1 MKKAF
6 KITKYIVNTIVTI
19 FVVLF
24 LLMVCLQRF
33 SNNEVSFFNY
43 RLFTVAS
50 GSMAPQYNVG
60 DVLIAKET
68 APEDIKIGD
77 SLTYLGNSGTFTGKV
92 VTHEV
97 TRIEKTRS
105 GEYIFHTKGKAN
117 LIEDPPVYEK
127 QVYGVIVW
135 NPKILSFIYKIVGT
149 QYGLFIFVV
158 LPIFYIIGSEMLT
171 AMLENEEK
179 RRKEYEERKAA
190 REKKEQEELEN
201 KEETKVEEKQEEDKV
216 EEKQEEAKE
225 EKVEVKKEPKVEKKT
240 PTTKKSTTKK
250 TTEKKATPKKETTK
264 KTTTK
269 KTTTKKETKTK

>member
-6 KITKYIVNTIVTI
+6 KIIKYIVNTIVTI

-50 GSMAPQYNVG
+50 GSMAPQFNVG

-68 APEDIKIGD
+68 APEDIKVGD

-97 TRIEKTRS
+97 TRIEKTTS

-117 LIEDPPVYEK
+117 LIEDPPVYQK

-149 QYGLFIFVV
+149 QYGLFIFVI

-171 AMLENEEK
+171 AMIENEEK

-201 KEETKVEEKQEEDKV
+201 KEEIENKEETKVEEKQEV
-216 EEKQEEAKE
+216 KE
-225 EKVEVKKEPKVEKKT
+225 EPKVENKKT
-240 PTTKKSTTKK
+240 TTKN

>member
-6 KITKYIVNTIVTI
+6 KIIKYIVNTLITV

-68 APEDIKIGD
+68 AAEDIRVGD
-77 SLTYLGNSGTFTGKV
+77 SLTYLGNTGTFTGKV

-97 TRIEKTRS
+97 TRIEKTDD
-105 GEYIFHTKGKAN
+105 GQYIFHTKGKAN
-117 LIEDPPVYEK
+117 LIEDPPVYEN

-158 LPIFYIIGSEMLT
+158 LPIFYVIGSEMLT
-171 AMLENEEK
+171 AMLENEAK

-190 REKKEQEELEN
+190 REKKEQEELKN
-201 KEETKVEEKQEEDKV
+201 KEKEESKEEVEE
-216 EEKQEEAKE
+216 EKKE
-225 EKVEVKKEPKVEKKT
+225 EKVEEEKPKVEK
-240 PTTKKSTTKK
+240 
-250 TTEKKATPKKETTK
+250 K

-269 KTTTKKETKTK
+269 KTTTKKTETKKSTEKKSTTKKTTKKETK

>member
-33 SNNEVSFFNY
+33 SNNEVSFFDY

-68 APEDIKIGD
+68 APENIKVGD
-77 SLTYLGNSGTFTGKV
+77 SLTYLGNTGTFTGKV

-97 TRIEKTRS
+97 TRIEKTIS

-149 QYGLFIFVV
+149 QYGLFIFVI

-171 AMLENEEK
+171 AMIENEEK

-201 KEETKVEEKQEEDKV
+201 KEELETKEETKVEEKQEV
-216 EEKQEEAKE
+216 KE
-225 EKVEVKKEPKVEKKT
+225 EPKVEKKKT
-240 PTTKKSTTKK
+240 TTKK
-250 TTEKKATPKKETTK
+250 TTEKKATPKKEPTK
-264 KTTTK
+264 KNTTK

>member
-6 KITKYIVNTIVTI
+6 KIIKYIVNTLITV

-68 APEDIKIGD
+68 AAEDIRVGD
-77 SLTYLGNSGTFTGKV
+77 SLTYLGNTGTFTGKV

-97 TRIEKTRS
+97 TRIEKTDD
-105 GEYIFHTKGKAN
+105 GQYIFHTKGKAN

-158 LPIFYIIGSEMLT
+158 LPIFYVIGSEMIT
-171 AMLENEEK
+171 AMLENEAK

-201 KEETKVEEKQEEDKV
+201 KEKEESKEEVEE
-216 EEKQEEAKE
+216 EK
-225 EKVEVKKEPKVEKKT
+225 PKVEKKKT
-240 PTTKKSTTKK
+240 TTKKSTTKK
-250 TTEKKATPKKETTK
+250 TETKKSTEKKSTTK
-264 KTTTK
+264 K
-269 KTTTKKETKTK
+269 TTKKETKEK

>member
-6 KITKYIVNTIVTI
+6 KITKIVFNTLITI

-33 SNNEVSFFNY
+33 SNNEISFFNY

-68 APEDIKIGD
+68 KPENIDVGD

-97 TRIEKTRS
+97 TRIEKTDD

-117 LIEDPPVYEK
+117 LIEDPPVYEE

-149 QYGLFIFVV
+149 KYGLFIFVI

-171 AMLENEEK
+171 AMLENEAK

-190 REKKEQEELEN
+190 REKREQEEKEDKQEEKIEEEI
-201 KEETKVEEKQEEDKV
+201 KEEKEIEKVDKKEVVEEKK
-216 EEKQEEAKE
+216 
-225 EKVEVKKEPKVEKKT
+225 P
-240 PTTKKSTTKK
+240 TKKN
-250 TTEKKATPKKETTK
+250 TTK

-269 KTTTKKETKTK
+269 KKETKSKKDSEKKEPKSKK

>member
-6 KITKYIVNTIVTI
+6 KIIKYIVNTLITI
-19 FVVLF
+19 FVLLF

-43 RLFTVAS
+43 RLFTEAS

-68 APEDIKIGD
+68 AAEDIKVGD
-77 SLTYLGNSGTFTGKV
+77 SLTYLGNTGTFTGKV

-97 TRIEKTRS
+97 TRIEKTDD
-105 GEYIFHTKGKAN
+105 GQYIFHTKGKAN
-117 LIEDPPVYEK
+117 LIEDPPVYEN

-158 LPIFYIIGSEMLT
+158 LPIFYVIGSEMLT
-171 AMLENEEK
+171 AMLENEAK

-201 KEETKVEEKQEEDKV
+201 KEQEESKEVVEEKKVEEKV
-216 EEKQEEAKE
+216 EEEKPKE
-225 EKVEVKKEPKVEKKT
+225 EKKK
-240 PTTKKSTTKK
+240 TTKK
-250 TTEKKATPKKETTK
+250 TTEKKETTK

-269 KTTTKKETKTK
+269 KTTTKKTTKKETKEK

>member
-6 KITKYIVNTIVTI
+6 KIIKYIVNTLITV

-33 SNNEVSFFNY
+33 SNNEVAFFNY

-68 APEDIKIGD
+68 AAEDIRVGD
-77 SLTYLGNSGTFTGKV
+77 SLTYLGNTGTFTGKV

-97 TRIEKTRS
+97 TRIEKTDD
-105 GEYIFHTKGKAN
+105 GQYIFHTKGKAN

-158 LPIFYIIGSEMLT
+158 LPIFYVIGSEMLT
-171 AMLENEEK
+171 AMLENEAK

-190 REKKEQEELEN
+190 REMKEQEELER
-201 KEETKVEEKQEEDKV
+201 KEKEQEK
-216 EEKQEEAKE
+216 KE
-225 EKVEVKKEPKVEKKT
+225 EKVEEEKPKAEK
-240 PTTKKSTTKK
+240 
-250 TTEKKATPKKETTK
+250 K

-269 KTTTKKETKTK
+269 KTTTKKTETKKSTEKKSTTKKTTKKETKEK

>member
-33 SNNEVSFFNY
+33 SNNEVSFFDY

-68 APEDIKIGD
+68 APEKIKVGD
-77 SLTYLGNSGTFTGKV
+77 SLTYLGNTGTFTGKV

-97 TRIEKTRS
+97 TRIEKTIS

-149 QYGLFIFVV
+149 QYGLFIFVI

-171 AMLENEEK
+171 AMIENEEK

-201 KEETKVEEKQEEDKV
+201 KEETKVEEKQEV
-216 EEKQEEAKE
+216 KE
-225 EKVEVKKEPKVEKKT
+225 EPKVEKKKT
-240 PTTKKSTTKK
+240 TTKK

-269 KTTTKKETKTK
+269 KTTTKKETKAK

>member
-6 KITKYIVNTIVTI
+6 KIIKIVFNTLITA
-19 FVVLF
+19 FVILF

-50 GSMAPQYNVG
+50 GSMAPQFNVG

-68 APEDIKIGD
+68 APEDIKVGD

-97 TRIEKTRS
+97 TRIEKTDS

-117 LIEDPPVYEK
+117 LIEDPPVYQK
-127 QVYGVIVW
+127 QVYGVIIW

-201 KEETKVEEKQEEDKV
+201 KEEKIE
-216 EEKQEEAKE
+216 E
-225 EKVEVKKEPKVEKKT
+225 EKVEKVEEQEVKEEPKVEKKKT
-240 PTTKKSTTKK
+240 TTKKTTTKK
-250 TTEKKATPKKETTK
+250 TTEKKDTSKKDTSKKETTK
-264 KTTTK
+264 KETTK

>member
-6 KITKYIVNTIVTI
+6 KIIKYIVNTLITV

-33 SNNEVSFFNY
+33 SNNEVAFFNY

-68 APEDIKIGD
+68 AAEDIRVGD
-77 SLTYLGNSGTFTGKV
+77 SLTYLGNTGTFTGKV

-97 TRIEKTRS
+97 TRIEKTDD
-105 GEYIFHTKGKAN
+105 GQYIFHTKGKAN

-158 LPIFYIIGSEMLT
+158 LPIFYVIGSEMLT
-171 AMLENEEK
+171 AMLENEAK

-201 KEETKVEEKQEEDKV
+201 KEKEEKEEVEEEKKEEKQEE
-216 EEKQEEAKE
+216 EK
-225 EKVEVKKEPKVEKKT
+225 PKVEKKKT
-240 PTTKKSTTKK
+240 TTKKSTTKK
-250 TTEKKATPKKETTK
+250 TETKKSTEKKSTTK
-264 KTTTK
+264 K
-269 KTTTKKETKTK
+269 TTKKETKEK

>member
-6 KITKYIVNTIVTI
+6 KITKYIVNTIITI

-68 APEDIKIGD
+68 APEDIKVGD

-97 TRIEKTRS
+97 TKIEKTTS

-201 KEETKVEEKQEEDKV
+201 KEETKVEEKQEEV
-216 EEKQEEAKE
+216 IEEKQELKE
-225 EKVEVKKEPKVEKKT
+225 EPKVEKKKT
-240 PTTKKSTTKK
+240 TTKKSTTKK

>member
-6 KITKYIVNTIVTI
+6 KIIKYIVNTLITV

-68 APEDIKIGD
+68 AAEDIRVGD
-77 SLTYLGNSGTFTGKV
+77 SLTYLGNTGTFTGKV

-97 TRIEKTRS
+97 TRIEKTDD
-105 GEYIFHTKGKAN
+105 GQYIFHTKGKAN

-158 LPIFYIIGSEMLT
+158 LPIFYVIGSEMIT
-171 AMLENEEK
+171 AMLENEAK

-190 REKKEQEELEN
+190 REKKEQEELER
-201 KEETKVEEKQEEDKV
+201 KEKEQEK
-216 EEKQEEAKE
+216 KE
-225 EKVEVKKEPKVEKKT
+225 EKVEEEKTKVEK
-240 PTTKKSTTKK
+240 
-250 TTEKKATPKKETTK
+250 K

-269 KTTTKKETKTK
+269 KTTTKKSTTKKTETKKSTEKKSTTKKTTKKETKEK

>member
-6 KITKYIVNTIVTI
+6 KIIKYIVNTLITV

-68 APEDIKIGD
+68 AAEDIRVGD
-77 SLTYLGNSGTFTGKV
+77 SLTYLGNTGTFTGKV

-97 TRIEKTRS
+97 TRIEKTDD
-105 GEYIFHTKGKAN
+105 GQYIFHTKGKAN

-158 LPIFYIIGSEMLT
+158 LPIFYVIGSEMLT
-171 AMLENEEK
+171 AMLENEAK

-190 REKKEQEELEN
+190 REKKEQEELER
-201 KEETKVEEKQEEDKV
+201 KEKEQEK
-216 EEKQEEAKE
+216 KE
-225 EKVEVKKEPKVEKKT
+225 EKVEEEKPKAEK
-240 PTTKKSTTKK
+240 
-250 TTEKKATPKKETTK
+250 K

-269 KTTTKKETKTK
+269 KTTTKKTETKKSTEKKSTTKKTTKKETKEK

>member
-33 SNNEVSFFNY
+33 SNNEVSFFDY

-68 APEDIKIGD
+68 APENIKVGD
-77 SLTYLGNSGTFTGKV
+77 SLTYLGNTGTFTGKV

-97 TRIEKTRS
+97 TRIEKTIS

-149 QYGLFIFVV
+149 QYGLFIFVI

-171 AMLENEEK
+171 AMIENEEK

-201 KEETKVEEKQEEDKV
+201 KEEIENKEETKVAEKQEV
-216 EEKQEEAKE
+216 KE
-225 EKVEVKKEPKVEKKT
+225 EPKVEKKKTTTKNTTEKNIT
-240 PTTKKSTTKK
+240 PKKEPTKKTTTKKSTTKK
-250 TTEKKATPKKETTK
+250 
-264 KTTTK
+264 
-269 KTTTKKETKTK
+269 ETKTK

>member
-6 KITKYIVNTIVTI
+6 KIIKYIVNTLITV

-68 APEDIKIGD
+68 APEDIKVGD

-97 TRIEKTRS
+97 TKIEKTTS

-158 LPIFYIIGSEMLT
+158 LPIFYVIGSEMIT
-171 AMLENEEK
+171 AMLENEAK

-216 EEKQEEAKE
+216 EEKQEEIKE
-225 EKVEVKKEPKVEKKT
+225 EKVEVKEEPKVEKKT
-240 PTTKKSTTKK
+240 TTTKKSTTKK
-250 TTEKKATPKKETTK
+250 TTEKKATTKKE
-264 KTTTK
+264 
-269 KTTTKKETKTK
+269 TTKKETKTK

>member
-6 KITKYIVNTIVTI
+6 KIIKYIVNTLITV

-68 APEDIKIGD
+68 AAEDIRVGD
-77 SLTYLGNSGTFTGKV
+77 SLTYLGNTGTFTGKV

-97 TRIEKTRS
+97 TRIEKTDD
-105 GEYIFHTKGKAN
+105 GQYIFHTKGKAN

-158 LPIFYIIGSEMLT
+158 LPIFYVIGSEMIT
-171 AMLENEEK
+171 AMLENEAK

-201 KEETKVEEKQEEDKV
+201 KEKEEVKEEEVEE
-216 EEKQEEAKE
+216 EKKE
-225 EKVEVKKEPKVEKKT
+225 EKLEEEKPKVEK
-240 PTTKKSTTKK
+240 
-250 TTEKKATPKKETTK
+250 K

-269 KTTTKKETKTK
+269 KTTTKKTETKKSTEKKSTTKKTTKKETK

>member
-6 KITKYIVNTIVTI
+6 KIIKYIVNTLVTV
-19 FVVLF
+19 FVILF

-68 APEDIKIGD
+68 APEDIKVGD

-97 TRIEKTRS
+97 TRIEKTTS

-117 LIEDPPVYEK
+117 LIEDPPVYQK

-171 AMLENEEK
+171 AMIENEEK

-201 KEETKVEEKQEEDKV
+201 KE
-216 EEKQEEAKE
+216 KE
-225 EKVEVKKEPKVEKKT
+225 EKVEETKEEIKEEKVEEPKVEKKKT
-240 PTTKKSTTKK
+240 TTKKTTTKK
-250 TTEKKATPKKETTK
+250 TTEKKDTPKKETTKKETTK

-269 KTTTKKETKTK
+269 KTTTKKDTKTK

>member
-6 KITKYIVNTIVTI
+6 KIIKYIVNTLVTI

-68 APEDIKIGD
+68 AAEDIKVGD
-77 SLTYLGNSGTFTGKV
+77 SLTYLGNTGTFTGKV

-97 TRIEKTRS
+97 TRIEKTDD
-105 GEYIFHTKGKAN
+105 GQYIFHTKGKAN
-117 LIEDPPVYEK
+117 LIEDPPVYEN

-158 LPIFYIIGSEMLT
+158 LPIFYVIGSEMLT
-171 AMLENEEK
+171 AMLENEAK

-190 REKKEQEELEN
+190 REKKEQEELER
-201 KEETKVEEKQEEDKV
+201 KEKEQEK
-216 EEKQEEAKE
+216 KE
-225 EKVEVKKEPKVEKKT
+225 EKVEEEKPKAEK
-240 PTTKKSTTKK
+240 
-250 TTEKKATPKKETTK
+250 K

-269 KTTTKKETKTK
+269 KTTTKKTETKKSTEKKSTTKKTTKKETKEK

>member
-6 KITKYIVNTIVTI
+6 KIIKYIVNTLITV

-68 APEDIKIGD
+68 AAEDIRVGD
-77 SLTYLGNSGTFTGKV
+77 SLTYLGNTGTFTGKV

-97 TRIEKTRS
+97 TRIEKTDD
-105 GEYIFHTKGKAN
+105 GQYIFHTKGKAN
-117 LIEDPPVYEK
+117 LIEDPPVYEN

-158 LPIFYIIGSEMLT
+158 LPIFYVIGSEMIT
-171 AMLENEEK
+171 AMLENEAK

-190 REKKEQEELEN
+190 REKKEQEELER
-201 KEETKVEEKQEEDKV
+201 KEKEQEK
-216 EEKQEEAKE
+216 KE
-225 EKVEVKKEPKVEKKT
+225 EKVEEEKPKAEKKKT
-240 PTTKKSTTKK
+240 TTKKSTTKK
-250 TTEKKATPKKETTK
+250 TETKKSTEKKSTTK
-264 KTTTK
+264 K
-269 KTTTKKETKTK
+269 TTKKETKEK

>member
-6 KITKYIVNTIVTI
+6 KIIKYIVNTIVTI

-33 SNNEVSFFNY
+33 SNNEVSFFDY

-50 GSMAPQYNVG
+50 GSMAPQFNVG

-68 APEDIKIGD
+68 APEDIKVGD

-97 TRIEKTRS
+97 TRIEKTTS

-117 LIEDPPVYEK
+117 LIEDPPVYQK

-171 AMLENEEK
+171 AMIENEEK

-201 KEETKVEEKQEEDKV
+201 KEEIENKEETKVEEKQEV
-216 EEKQEEAKE
+216 KE
-225 EKVEVKKEPKVEKKT
+225 EPKVENKKT
-240 PTTKKSTTKK
+240 TTKN

>member
-68 APEDIKIGD
+68 AAEDIKVGD
-77 SLTYLGNSGTFTGKV
+77 SLTYLGNTGTFTGKV

-97 TRIEKTRS
+97 TRIEKTDD
-105 GEYIFHTKGKAN
+105 GQYIFHTKGKAN
-117 LIEDPPVYEK
+117 LIEDPPVYEN

-158 LPIFYIIGSEMLT
+158 LPIFYVIGSEMLT
-171 AMLENEEK
+171 AMLENEAK

-201 KEETKVEEKQEEDKV
+201 KEKEESKEVVEEKKVEEKV
-216 EEKQEEAKE
+216 EEEKPKE
-225 EKVEVKKEPKVEKKT
+225 EKKK
-240 PTTKKSTTKK
+240 TTKK
-250 TTEKKATPKKETTK
+250 TTEKKETTK

-269 KTTTKKETKTK
+269 KTTTKKTTKKETKEK

>member
-6 KITKYIVNTIVTI
+6 KIIKYIVNTLITV

-68 APEDIKIGD
+68 AAEDIRVGD
-77 SLTYLGNSGTFTGKV
+77 SLTYLGNTGTFTGKV

-97 TRIEKTRS
+97 TRIEKTDD
-105 GEYIFHTKGKAN
+105 GQYIFHTKGKAN

-158 LPIFYIIGSEMLT
+158 LPIFYVIGSEMIT
-171 AMLENEEK
+171 AMLENEAK

-190 REKKEQEELEN
+190 REKKEQEELER
-201 KEETKVEEKQEEDKV
+201 KEKEQEK
-216 EEKQEEAKE
+216 KE
-225 EKVEVKKEPKVEKKT
+225 EKVEEEKPKAEK
-240 PTTKKSTTKK
+240 
-250 TTEKKATPKKETTK
+250 K

-269 KTTTKKETKTK
+269 KTTTKKTETKKSTEKKSTTKKTTKKETKEK

>member
-6 KITKYIVNTIVTI
+6 KIIKYIVNTLITV

-68 APEDIKIGD
+68 AAEDIRVGD
-77 SLTYLGNSGTFTGKV
+77 SLTYLGNTGTFTGKV

-97 TRIEKTRS
+97 TRIEKTDD
-105 GEYIFHTKGKAN
+105 GQFIFHTKGKAN
-117 LIEDPPVYEK
+117 LIEDPPVYEN

-158 LPIFYIIGSEMLT
+158 LPIFYVIGSEMLT

-190 REKKEQEELEN
+190 REKKEQEEKE
-201 KEETKVEEKQEEDKV
+201 KEEV
-216 EEKQEEAKE
+216 KE
-225 EKVEVKKEPKVEKKT
+225 EKVEEKKEEEKVEE
-240 PTTKKSTTKK
+240 
-250 TTEKKATPKKETTK
+250 EKPKEEKK

-269 KTTTKKETKTK
+269 KTTTKKSTTKKTTTKKSTEKKSTTKKTTKKETKEK

>member
-6 KITKYIVNTIVTI
+6 KIIKYIVNTLITV

-68 APEDIKIGD
+68 AAEDIRVGD
-77 SLTYLGNSGTFTGKV
+77 SLTYLGNTGTFTGKV

-97 TRIEKTRS
+97 TRIEKTDD
-105 GEYIFHTKGKAN
+105 GQYIFHTKGKAN

-158 LPIFYIIGSEMLT
+158 LPIFYVIGSEMIT
-171 AMLENEEK
+171 AMLENEAK

-201 KEETKVEEKQEEDKV
+201 KEKEEV
-216 EEKQEEAKE
+216 KE
-225 EKVEVKKEPKVEKKT
+225 EKVEEEK
-240 PTTKKSTTKK
+240 TKA
-250 TTEKKATPKKETTK
+250 EKK

-269 KTTTKKETKTK
+269 KTTTKKSTTKKTETKKSTEKKSTTKKTTKKETKEK

>member
-6 KITKYIVNTIVTI
+6 KIIKYIVNTLITV

-68 APEDIKIGD
+68 AAEDIRVGD
-77 SLTYLGNSGTFTGKV
+77 SLTYLGNTGTFTGKV

-97 TRIEKTRS
+97 TRIEKTDD
-105 GEYIFHTKGKAN
+105 GQYIFHTKGKAN
-117 LIEDPPVYEK
+117 LIEDPPVYEN

-158 LPIFYIIGSEMLT
+158 LPIFYVIGSEMLT
-171 AMLENEEK
+171 AMLENEAK

-201 KEETKVEEKQEEDKV
+201 KEKEESKEEVEEENKEEKQEE
-216 EEKQEEAKE
+216 EK
-225 EKVEVKKEPKVEKKT
+225 PKVEKKKNT
-240 PTTKKSTTKK
+240 TKKTTTKKSTTKK
-250 TTEKKATPKKETTK
+250 TETKKSTEKESTTK
-264 KTTTK
+264 K
-269 KTTTKKETKTK
+269 TTKKETKEK

>member
-68 APEDIKIGD
+68 AAEDIKVGD
-77 SLTYLGNSGTFTGKV
+77 SLTYLGNTGTFTGKV

-97 TRIEKTRS
+97 TRIEKTDD
-105 GEYIFHTKGKAN
+105 GQYIFHTKGKAN
-117 LIEDPPVYEK
+117 LIEDPPVYEN

-158 LPIFYIIGSEMLT
+158 LPIFYVIGSEMLT
-171 AMLENEEK
+171 AMLENEAK

-201 KEETKVEEKQEEDKV
+201 KEKEESKEVVEEKKVEEKV
-216 EEKQEEAKE
+216 EEEKPKE
-225 EKVEVKKEPKVEKKT
+225 EKKKP
-240 PTTKKSTTKK
+240 TKK
-250 TTEKKATPKKETTK
+250 TTEKKETTK

-269 KTTTKKETKTK
+269 KTTTKKTTKKETKEK

>member
-6 KITKYIVNTIVTI
+6 KIIKYIVNTLVTL
-19 FVVLF
+19 FVILF

-33 SNNEVSFFNY
+33 SNNEVAFFNY

-68 APEDIKIGD
+68 AAEDIRVGD
-77 SLTYLGNSGTFTGKV
+77 SLTYLGNTGTFTGKV

-97 TRIEKTRS
+97 TRIEKTDD
-105 GEYIFHTKGKAN
+105 GQYIFHTKGKAN

-158 LPIFYIIGSEMLT
+158 LPIFYVIGSEMIT
-171 AMLENEEK
+171 AMLENEAK

-190 REKKEQEELEN
+190 REKKEQEELER
-201 KEETKVEEKQEEDKV
+201 KEKEQEK
-216 EEKQEEAKE
+216 KE
-225 EKVEVKKEPKVEKKT
+225 EKVEEEKPKAEK
-240 PTTKKSTTKK
+240 
-250 TTEKKATPKKETTK
+250 K

-269 KTTTKKETKTK
+269 KTTTKKSTTKKTETKKSTEKKSTTKKTTKKETKEK

>member
-6 KITKYIVNTIVTI
+6 KIIKYIVNTLITV

-68 APEDIKIGD
+68 AAEDIRVGD
-77 SLTYLGNSGTFTGKV
+77 SLTYLGNTGTFTGKV

-97 TRIEKTRS
+97 TRIEKTDD
-105 GEYIFHTKGKAN
+105 GQYIFHTKGKAN
-117 LIEDPPVYEK
+117 LIEDPPVYEN

-158 LPIFYIIGSEMLT
+158 LPIFYVIGSEMLT
-171 AMLENEEK
+171 AMLENEAK

-190 REKKEQEELEN
+190 REKKEQEELER
-201 KEETKVEEKQEEDKV
+201 KEKEQEK
-216 EEKQEEAKE
+216 KE
-225 EKVEVKKEPKVEKKT
+225 EKVEEEKPKAEK
-240 PTTKKSTTKK
+240 
-250 TTEKKATPKKETTK
+250 K

-269 KTTTKKETKTK
+269 KTTTKKTETKKSTEKKSTTKKTTKKETKEK

>member
-6 KITKYIVNTIVTI
+6 KIIKYIVNTLITV

-33 SNNEVSFFNY
+33 SNNEVAFFNY

-68 APEDIKIGD
+68 AAEDIRVGD
-77 SLTYLGNSGTFTGKV
+77 SLTYLGNTGTFTGKV

-97 TRIEKTRS
+97 TRIEKTDD
-105 GEYIFHTKGKAN
+105 GQYIFHTKGKAN

-158 LPIFYIIGSEMLT
+158 LPIFYVIGSEMIT
-171 AMLENEEK
+171 AMLENEAK

-190 REKKEQEELEN
+190 REKKEQEELER
-201 KEETKVEEKQEEDKV
+201 KEKEQEK
-216 EEKQEEAKE
+216 KE
-225 EKVEVKKEPKVEKKT
+225 EKVEEEKPKVEK
-240 PTTKKSTTKK
+240 
-250 TTEKKATPKKETTK
+250 K

-269 KTTTKKETKTK
+269 KTTTKKTETKKSTEKKSTTKKTTKKETKEK

>member
-6 KITKYIVNTIVTI
+6 KIIKYIVNTLITV

-33 SNNEVSFFNY
+33 SNNEVAFFNY

-60 DVLIAKET
+60 DVLIAKDT
-68 APEDIKIGD
+68 AAEDIRVGD
-77 SLTYLGNSGTFTGKV
+77 SLTYLGNTGTFTGKV

-97 TRIEKTRS
+97 TRIEKTDD
-105 GEYIFHTKGKAN
+105 GQYIFHTKGKAN

-158 LPIFYIIGSEMLT
+158 LPIFYVIGSEMIT
-171 AMLENEEK
+171 AMLENEAK

-201 KEETKVEEKQEEDKV
+201 KEKEEV
-216 EEKQEEAKE
+216 KE
-225 EKVEVKKEPKVEKKT
+225 EKVEEEKPKVEKK
-240 PTTKKSTTKK
+240 K
-250 TTEKKATPKKETTK
+250 TTTK

-269 KTTTKKETKTK
+269 KTTTKKTETKKSTEKKSTTKKTTKKETKEK

>member
-6 KITKYIVNTIVTI
+6 KIIKYIVNTLITV

-33 SNNEVSFFNY
+33 SNNEVAFFNY

-68 APEDIKIGD
+68 AAEDIRVGD
-77 SLTYLGNSGTFTGKV
+77 SLTYLGNTGTFTGKV

-97 TRIEKTRS
+97 TRIEKTTS

-158 LPIFYIIGSEMLT
+158 LPIFYVIGSEMIT
-171 AMLENEEK
+171 AMLENEAK

-190 REKKEQEELEN
+190 REKKEQEELER
-201 KEETKVEEKQEEDKV
+201 KEKEQEK
-216 EEKQEEAKE
+216 KE
-225 EKVEVKKEPKVEKKT
+225 EKVEEEKPKAEKK
-240 PTTKKSTTKK
+240 K
-250 TTEKKATPKKETTK
+250 TTTK

-269 KTTTKKETKTK
+269 KTTTKKTETKKSTEKKSTTKKTTKKETKEK

>member
-6 KITKYIVNTIVTI
+6 KIIKYIVNTIITI

-97 TRIEKTRS
+97 TKIEKTTS

-201 KEETKVEEKQEEDKV
+201 KEETKVEEKQEEV
-216 EEKQEEAKE
+216 IE
-225 EKVEVKKEPKVEKKT
+225 EKVEVKEEPKVEKKKT
-240 PTTKKSTTKK
+240 TTKKSTTKK

>member
-6 KITKYIVNTIVTI
+6 KIIKYIVNTLITV

-33 SNNEVSFFNY
+33 SNNEVAFFNY

-60 DVLIAKET
+60 DVLIAKDT
-68 APEDIKIGD
+68 AAEDIRVGD
-77 SLTYLGNSGTFTGKV
+77 SLTYLGNTGTFTGKV

-97 TRIEKTRS
+97 TRIEKTDD
-105 GEYIFHTKGKAN
+105 GQYIFHTKGKAN

-158 LPIFYIIGSEMLT
+158 LPIFYVIGSEMIT
-171 AMLENEEK
+171 AMLENEAK

-190 REKKEQEELEN
+190 REKKEQEELEYKE
-201 KEETKVEEKQEEDKV
+201 KEEV
-216 EEKQEEAKE
+216 KE
-225 EKVEVKKEPKVEKKT
+225 EKVEEEKPKVEKK
-240 PTTKKSTTKK
+240 K
-250 TTEKKATPKKETTK
+250 TTTK

-269 KTTTKKETKTK
+269 KTTTKKTETKKSTEKKSTTKKTTKKETKEK

>member
-6 KITKYIVNTIVTI
+6 KIIKYIVNTIITI

-68 APEDIKIGD
+68 APEDIKVGD

-97 TRIEKTRS
+97 TKIEKTTS

-201 KEETKVEEKQEEDKV
+201 KEETKVEEKQEEV
-216 EEKQEEAKE
+216 IEVKE
-225 EKVEVKKEPKVEKKT
+225 EVKEEPKVEKKKT
-240 PTTKKSTTKK
+240 TTKKSTTKK

>member
-6 KITKYIVNTIVTI
+6 KIIKYIVNTLITV

-33 SNNEVSFFNY
+33 SNNEVAFFNY

-68 APEDIKIGD
+68 AAEDIRVGD
-77 SLTYLGNSGTFTGKV
+77 SLTYLGNTGTFTGKV

-97 TRIEKTRS
+97 TRIEKTDD
-105 GEYIFHTKGKAN
+105 GQYIFHTKGKAN

-158 LPIFYIIGSEMLT
+158 LPIFYVIGSEMIT
-171 AMLENEEK
+171 AMLENEAK

-201 KEETKVEEKQEEDKV
+201 KEKEEV
-216 EEKQEEAKE
+216 KE
-225 EKVEVKKEPKVEKKT
+225 EKVEEEK
-240 PTTKKSTTKK
+240 TKA
-250 TTEKKATPKKETTK
+250 EKK

-269 KTTTKKETKTK
+269 KTTTKKSTTKKTETKKSTEKKSTTKKTTKKETK